1 MNAVQ
6 LNFFEPYDEFV
17 QMKMD
22 IHKIRL
28 STESVR
34 RGVFARVGDIAKHTQ
49 ALYDEIDALKIEI
62 AKMKKEMRG

>member
-1 MNAVQ
+1 MNYYQ
-6 LNFFEPYDEFV
+6 IDMFQEYDEFA
-17 QMKMD
+17 QMKVD

-28 STESVR
+28 SCESVR

-62 AKMKKEMRG
+62 AKLKKEMKT